1 MFERFGLR
9 GGAAVAL
16 VSAGAVLALAGCN
29 AVTSQNGSAGGST
42 ASASGAAQG
51 GAAGGATVSPV
62 AQGHGQGQ
70 GSTPECTLSDLAIS
84 LGAALP
90 PGAPGIS
97 QRPII
102 MKNTGSAACF
112 VVGWPGVAA
121 LDAGGAQIFQATRAN
136 AKGPQVTLQP
146 GDSASAM
153 LDTIAFHAV
162 PGSSQAPC
170 PTVPNLL
177 VTPPDETH
185 SARIAFGAPVCDPP
199 TITSLIAGGAAQGA
213 VQFAA
218 ARAQWVAGAS
228 AISAE
233 QGAYW
238 AQAASLLT
246 SAVNAGEP
254 GTAGFAQAAQE
265 LTQLGALPD
274 AGLTPAQRTQEINLV
289 AALNTFFSTPGLYS

>member
-9 GGAAVAL
+9 AAAGLAL

-29 AVTSQNGSAGGST
+29 ATTSQNGSAGAATGSPS
-42 ASASGAAQG
+42 ASAAGQG

-62 AQGHGQGQ
+62 AQGQ
-70 GSTPECTLSDLAIS
+70 GSTHECTLGDLAIS
-84 LGAALP
+84 LGAAMS

-97 QRPII
+97 QHLII
-102 MKNTGSAACF
+102 FKNSSSSACF

-121 LDAGGAQIFQATRAN
+121 LDAGGTQIFQAARAN
-136 AKGPQVTLQP
+136 TKGPQVTLQP

-153 LDTIAFHAV
+153 LGTVMFHAI
-162 PGSSQAPC
+162 PGSSQPPC
-170 PTVPNLL
+170 PTVSNLL

-185 SARIAFGAPVCDPP
+185 STRIAFGAPVCDPP
-199 TITSLIAGGAAQGA
+199 NVTSLEAGSGTGQADS
-213 VQFAA
+213 QFAA
-218 ARAQWVAGAS
+218 ARQQWTSGAT
-228 AISAE
+228 AISAQ

-238 AQAASLLT
+238 TKAASLLT
-246 SAVNAGEP
+246 SAVNSGEP

-265 LTQLGALPD
+265 LTQLTALPD
-274 AGLTPAQRTQEINLV
+274 AGLTSAQRTQEINLV

>member
-1 MFERFGLR
+1 MFERFALR
-9 GGAAVAL
+9 GAAGMAM

-29 AVTSQNGSAGGST
+29 ATTSQN
-42 ASASGAAQG
+42 
-51 GAAGGATVSPV
+51 GAAGGATASASAADQGAAAHGTTASPV
-62 AQGHGQGQ
+62 AQDPGP
-70 GSTPECTLSDLAIS
+70 GSTPECTLGDLAIS

-90 PGAPGIS
+90 PGAPGVS
-97 QRPII
+97 QHPII
-102 MKNTGSAACF
+102 FKNTGSAACF

-121 LDAGGAQIFQATRAN
+121 LDAGGAQIFQATRVN

-162 PGSSQAPC
+162 PGSSQPPC
-170 PTVPNLL
+170 PTVQNLL

-185 SARIAFGAPVCDPP
+185 SRRIAFGAPVCDAPKV
-199 TITSLIAGGAAQGA
+199 TSLAPGGEAAQAAG
-213 VQFAA
+213 QFAA
-218 ARAQWVAGAS
+218 ARQQWISGAS
-228 AISAE
+228 AISAQ

-289 AALNTFFSTPGLYS
+289 AALNSFFNTPGLYS

>member
-1 MFERFGLR
+1 MFERFTLR
-9 GGAAVAL
+9 GAAGMAMA
-16 VSAGAVLALAGCN
+16 SAGAVLALAGCN
-29 AVTSQNGSAGGST
+29 ATTSQNCSAGGAA
-42 ASASGAAQG
+42 ASASAADQG
-51 GAAGGATVSPV
+51 GAAHGTTASPV
-62 AQGHGQGQ
+62 ARDAGQS
-70 GSTPECTLSDLAIS
+70 STPECTLGDLAIS

-90 PGAPGIS
+90 PGAPVVS

-102 MKNTGSAACF
+102 FENTGSAACF

-121 LDAGGAQIFQATRAN
+121 LDAGGAQIFQATRVN

-146 GDSASAM
+146 GDSASAT

-162 PGSSQAPC
+162 PGSSQPPC
-170 PTVPNLL
+170 PTVQNLL

-185 SARIAFGAPVCDPP
+185 SRRIAFGAPVCDPP
-199 TITSLIAGGAAQGA
+199 KVTSLAPGGEAAQAAG
-213 VQFAA
+213 QFAA
-218 ARAQWVAGAS
+218 ARQQWISGAI
-228 AISAE
+228 AISAQ

-274 AGLTPAQRTQEINLV
+274 AGLTSAQRTQEINLV
-289 AALNTFFSTPGLYS
+289 AALNTFFNTPGLYS